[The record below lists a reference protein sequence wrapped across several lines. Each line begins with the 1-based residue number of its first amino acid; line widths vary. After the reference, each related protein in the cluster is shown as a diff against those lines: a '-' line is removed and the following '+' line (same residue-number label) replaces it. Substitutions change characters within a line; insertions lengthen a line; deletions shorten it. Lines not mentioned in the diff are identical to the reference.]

1 MLEFGFASYNST
13 TSHFSHFER
22 RTNHLELALGSYCQS
37 INFYN
42 SHRDSYFGNCVEV
55 EAAEPGR
62 SRNFLGAVGTHKEG
76 FRKKVVVLTEVEPI
90 LSLAAGVGLRGTSQV
105 RPERGSRGSL
115 AEGKSEVV
123 NRHSQYGRLDHGHYN
138 DHFVK
143 ALPHRIGQTYWHD
156 LWSLRCRP
164 G

>member
-1 MLEFGFASYNST
+1 MEA
-13 TSHFSHFER
+13 
-22 RTNHLELALGSYCQS
+22 
-37 INFYN
+37 
-42 SHRDSYFGNCVEV
+42 

-62 SRNFLGAVGTHKEG
+62 RQNFLGAVGTHKEG

-90 LSLAAGVGLRGTSQV
+90 LSLAAAVALPGNSQV
-105 RPERGSRGSL
+105 PSEKRSRGSL
-115 AEGKSEVV
+115 VEGKNEVLH
-123 NRHSQYGRLDHGHYN
+123 RRSQYGCLDHGHYN
-138 DHFVK
+138 DHFEE